1 MLRAS
6 CSRDV
11 ALARVRTALMR
22 TALRKTAAA
31 LCGAAGLLA
40 GVVVA
45 APVAQA
51 ANSYC
56 YDGYLKDNGE
66 GYAVTRS
73 AAHLKQYPYADCANV
88 TLVPKGHKLYLWC
101 YLDNL
106 YNHKWWYVREQGTN
120 FAGYISD
127 DSIVV
132 HEGDDNGDGQ
142 VDIVSCGWRT

>member
-1 MLRAS
+1 
-6 CSRDV
+6 
-11 ALARVRTALMR
+11 MR

-31 LCGAAGLLA
+31 LCGTAGLLA

-51 ANSYC
+51 YPHC
-56 YDGYLKDNGE
+56 YEGYRHDNGE
-66 GYAVTRS
+66 GDAVTRS

-101 YLDNL
+101 YLDNEYGHL
-106 YNHKWWYVREQGTN
+106 WWYVREQGTN

-127 DSIVV
+127 DSIVT
-132 HEGDDNGDGQ
+132 HFGDDDGDGHS
-142 VDIVSCGWRT
+142 DLAACRWIP